1 MRSIILILA
10 AFLWC
15 VCSFAQG
22 PVDKYLN
29 ERIENSDSFVE
40 ELKPLDERIDSFLR
54 QWNIRGATLA
64 VTRNDSL
71 VYAKGYGWADKERRE
86 KMRPGHTMRLASVSK
101 LITAIGIMVLQ
112 DDGRLNLQSPVF
124 GPYGILD
131 GYDEFITD
139 DNYYA
144 ITVEHLLRHQAG
156 FTTQYGDPMF
166 STRNVMR
173 QFGLSKPPT
182 MDQMIRCQVTLP
194 LDAEPGTVSE
204 YSNFGYLLLSAIIE
218 KVSGMPYDK
227 FIQERVFAK
236 AGCSGFHI
244 AGNYLSDRAEGEVKY
259 YPPDDSKPIS
269 DFSGSG
275 QLVPRCYGGNDV
287 TGSSGAG
294 AWAGSAVELALL
306 ISSIDAILVQPDILM
321 PFTIMQMGRYIDE
334 DTFALGW
341 LLSSPEGELT
351 RTGSFAGT
359 NALVKLYPDG
369 ECWILLTNTST
380 WKGTRLARETQPLL
394 STLRRDYGRFLPKR
408 DLFLL

>member
-1 MRSIILILA
+1 MKKALLA
-10 AFLWC
+10 AAALLLC
-15 VCSFAQG
+15 ALVFAQG
-22 PVDKYLN
+22 PVERDLN
-29 ERIENSDSFVE
+29 TSIENADSAIE
-40 ELKPLDERIDSFLR
+40 ELKPLDERIDSFLQR
-54 QWNIRGATLA
+54 WNIRGATLA

-71 VYAKGYGWADKERRE
+71 VYAKGYGWADKERKER
-86 KMRPGHTMRLASVSK
+86 MRPGHTMRLASVSK

-112 DDGRLNLQSPVF
+112 EDGRLNLQSPVF
-124 GPYGILD
+124 GPFGILD
-131 GYDEFITD
+131 GYDDIITD

-166 STRNVMR
+166 STIKVMR

-182 MDQMIRCQVTLP
+182 MEEMIRCQLTLP
-194 LDAEPGTVSE
+194 LDAEPGTVNE

-218 KVSGMPYDK
+218 KVSGMSYED
-227 FIQERVFAK
+227 FIQERVFKK
-236 AGCSGFHI
+236 AGCNGFHI
-244 AGNYLSDRAEGEVKY
+244 AGNYLSDRVEGEVKY
-259 YPPDDSKPIS
+259 YPPDESEPIS

-275 QLVPRCYGGNDV
+275 RMVPRCYGGNDV

-294 AWAGSAVELALL
+294 AWAGSAVELARL
-306 ISSIDAILVQPDILM
+306 IASIDAILGQPDILM

-334 DTFALGW
+334 ETMALGW
-341 LLSSPEGELT
+341 LVSTPEGELT

-394 STLRRDYGRFLPKR
+394 STLRRDYGRFLPRR
-408 DLFLL
+408 DLF

>member
-1 MRSIILILA
+1 MKKTLLTLA
-10 AFLWC
+10 AAMLC
-15 VCSFAQG
+15 AIAAAQG
-22 PVDKYLN
+22 PVEKDLN
-29 ERIENSDSFVE
+29 SSIENSDSDIA
-40 ELKPLDERIDSFLR
+40 ELRPLDERIDSFMQR
-54 QWNIRGATLA
+54 WSIRGATLA
-64 VTRNDSL
+64 ITRNDSL

-86 KMRPGHTMRLASVSK
+86 RMRPGHTMRLASVSK

-112 DDGRLNLQSPVF
+112 EDGRLNLQSPVF
-124 GPYGILD
+124 GPFGLLD
-131 GYDEFITD
+131 GYDDLITD

-166 STRNVMR
+166 STRKVMR

-182 MDQMIRCQVTLP
+182 MDEMIRCQVTLP
-194 LDAEPGTVSE
+194 LDAEPGTVNE

-218 KVSGMPYDK
+218 KVSGMSYAD
-227 FIQERVFAK
+227 FIQERVFQK
-236 AGCSGFHI
+236 AGCTGFHI
-244 AGNYLSDRAEGEVKY
+244 AGNYLSDRVDGEVKY
-259 YPPDDSKPIS
+259 YPPDDSEPIS

-275 QLVPRCYGGNDV
+275 KMVPRCYGGNDV

-294 AWAGSAVELALL
+294 AWAGSAVELAKL
-306 ISSIDAILVQPDILM
+306 IASIDAILGQPDILM

-334 DTFALGW
+334 ETMALGW
-341 LLSSPEGELT
+341 LVSTPEGELT

-394 STLRRDYGRFLPKR
+394 STCRRDYGNLLPKR
-408 DLFLL
+408 DLF

>member
-1 MRSIILILA
+1 MKKILLTLA
-10 AFLWC
+10 AALLC
-15 VCSFAQG
+15 LTAAAQG
-22 PVDKYLN
+22 PVEKDLN
-29 ERIENSDSFVE
+29 SSIDNSDSDIR
-40 ELKPLDERIDSFLR
+40 ELRPLDERIDSFMQR
-54 QWNIRGATLA
+54 WSIRGAALA
-64 VTRNDSL
+64 ITRNDSL
-71 VYAKGYGWADKERRE
+71 VYAKGYGWADKEKNER
-86 KMRPGHTMRLASVSK
+86 MRPGHTMRLASVSK
-101 LITAIGIMVLQ
+101 LITAIGIMALQ
-112 DDGRLNLQSPVF
+112 EDGRLNLQSPVF
-124 GPYGILD
+124 GPFGLLD
-131 GYDEFITD
+131 SYDDLITD

-166 STRNVMR
+166 STRKVMR

-182 MDQMIRCQVTLP
+182 MDEMIRCQVTLP

-218 KVSGMPYDK
+218 KVSGMSYAD
-227 FIQERVFAK
+227 FIQERVFKK
-236 AGCSGFHI
+236 AGCTGFHI

-259 YPPDDSKPIS
+259 YPPDDSEPIS

-275 QLVPRCYGGNDV
+275 KMVPRCYGGNDV

-294 AWAGSAVELALL
+294 AWAGSAVELAKL
-306 ISSIDAILVQPDILM
+306 IASIDAILGQPDILM
-321 PFTIMQMGRYIDE
+321 PFTIMQMGRYIDDE
-334 DTFALGW
+334 TMALGW
-341 LLSSPEGELT
+341 LVSTPEGELT

-394 STLRRDYGRFLPKR
+394 SICRRDYGSLLPKR
-408 DLFLL
+408 DLF